1 MAKVVIEFNLD
12 NADDKREYYQYNK
25 SEDMAMFIWQ
35 LAYNTKKELEYD
47 IETKGKMSN
56 YDTLDMLFEK
66 IGQMLTDYDINVNK
80 LG

>member
-1 MAKVVIEFNLD
+1 
-12 NADDKREYYQYNK
+12 
-25 SEDMAMFIWQ
+25 MFYRQ
-35 LAYNTKKELEYD
+35 VLKLCVFKELEYD

>member
-25 SEDMAMFIWQ
+25 SEDMAMFIWE
-35 LAYNTKKELEYD
+35 LAHNTKKQLEYKL
-47 IETKGKMSN
+47 EGKKLTS
-56 YDTLDMLFEK
+56 YDALDMMFEH
-66 IGQMLTDYDINVNK
+66 IYEMLKDNDINVNK

>member
-47 IETKGKMSN
+47 IEAKGKISN
-56 YDTLDMLFEK
+56 YDVLDMIFEHIYK
-66 IGQMLTDYDINVNK
+66 MLEDNDINVNK

>member
-25 SEDMAMFIWQ
+25 SEDMAMFIWE
-35 LAYNTKKELEYD
+35 LAHNTKKQLEHKLEDKKLTRYD
-47 IETKGKMSN
+47 A
-56 YDTLDMLFEK
+56 LDMMFEH
-66 IGQMLTDYDINVNK
+66 IYEMLKDNDINVNK